1 MPVFA
6 RQVETAAGR
15 EAVLAAEGVS
25 IRPRRIVI
33 APGAGHMIVRRSG
46 GEIVTALAFH
56 PVKSGCRPSVDPM
69 FETLADV
76 YDGHVAAVLLS
87 GMGRD
92 GTEGAERIAGA
103 GGGIYAQD
111 EASCAVWGMPRSV
124 TERGLA
130 CTVSPPEELA
140 EKVVAAASGIASWV

>member
-1 MPVFA
+1 
-6 RQVETAAGR
+6 
-15 EAVLAAEGVS
+15 
-25 IRPRRIVI
+25 
-33 APGAGHMIVRRSG
+33 
-46 GEIVTALAFH
+46 
-56 PVKSGCRPSVDPM
+56 M

-140 EKVVAAASGIASWV
+140 DKVGRCGLRGRVMGVTQGSLRIIAELLNSRTGQELSESRLWRVPLSTGADLPRARHR